1 MSTHNY
7 IIRITAEVHARYAD
21 DREAHTDA
29 DSIAMHIR
37 EEAGSIVDRVE
48 VAEVRQDGEE

>member
-1 MSTHNY
+1 MHNY

-48 VAEVRQDGEE
+48 VTEVRQDGED